1 MSILFLL
8 FCVGVAMWYLTWK
21 KSEDWWIK
29 GVVLGGAFYVVL
41 AWVIPFAFN
50 VLAAVIPAMLAI
62 AVIAFCIGI
71 VAVAFSYAL
80 KRAHR

>member
-1 MSILFLL
+1 VSILFLL

-41 AWVIPFAFN
+41 AWVIPFARATGMCS
-50 VLAAVIPAMLAI
+50 LGG
-62 AVIAFCIGI
+62 CT
-71 VAVAFSYAL
+71 AVAASRCGL
-80 KRAHR
+80 